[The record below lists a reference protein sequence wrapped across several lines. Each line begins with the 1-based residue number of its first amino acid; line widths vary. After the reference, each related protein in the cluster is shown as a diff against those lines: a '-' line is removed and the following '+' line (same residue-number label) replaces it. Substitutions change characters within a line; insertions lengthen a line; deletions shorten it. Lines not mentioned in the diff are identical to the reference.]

1 MITLPSEIA
10 TSGGMLL
17 LGIVQAL
24 ILLALA
30 PLFSGISRFIRARI
44 QSRRG
49 AGILQDY
56 RDIAKLM
63 KRQNILPDNAGIV
76 SKVMPYVLIS
86 TVMVIAMALPLFT
99 LASPFGAGGDL
110 ITAIYLF
117 ALFRFFFSIAG
128 LDSNSSFSSI
138 GASREVTLG
147 VLVEPILMLSLLV
160 IALIAG
166 STHFGVISTALSGS
180 VVGFGSPLPMAT
192 FVAVLAC
199 GFAVFIEMGKIPFDL
214 AEAEQELQEGP
225 LTEYSGPSLA
235 LIKIGI
241 GLKSVVV
248 ASLFVSLLLPF
259 GAAQELTISAV
270 VFGAIWFF
278 IKLLVVFVLACVFEN
293 TLSRTRFML
302 TGRLTIVGFGISVF
316 AFMFY
321 LIGL

>member
-1 MITLPSEIA
+1 MIHLPSEVA
-10 TSGGMLL
+10 TSGGMFF
-17 LGIVQAL
+17 LGIAQAL
-24 ILLALA
+24 ILLLLA

-63 KRQNILPDNAGIV
+63 TRQNILPDNAGMV

-86 TVMVIAMALPLFT
+86 SVLVVAMSLPLFV

-128 LDSNSSFSSI
+128 LDSNSTFSGL
-138 GASREVTLG
+138 GAGREVTLG
-147 VLVEPILMLSLLV
+147 VLAEPILMLSLLV

-166 STHFGVISTALSGS
+166 STNFGVMS
-180 VVGFGSPLPMAT
+180 
-192 FVAVLAC
+192 AVLGTQTWAYPVATVVALIAAA
-199 GFAVFIEMGKIPFDL
+199 FAVFIEMGKIPFDL

-225 LTEYSGPSLA
+225 LTEYSGPALA
-235 LIKIGI
+235 LIKIGLS
-241 GLKSVVV
+241 LKSMVV
-248 ASLFVSLLLPF
+248 AAIVAAVLLPF
-259 GAAQELTISAV
+259 GAAREYSLSAV
-270 VFGAIWFF
+270 VFGAVFF
-278 IKLLVVFVLACVFEN
+278 FLKLLIIYILACVFEN
-293 TLSRTRFML
+293 TLARTRFMMAGHL
-302 TGRLTIVGFGISVF
+302 TVVGFGISIL

-321 LIGL
+321 LIGM

>member
-1 MITLPSEIA
+1 MIHLPSEVA
-10 TSGGMLL
+10 TSGGMFF
-17 LGIVQAL
+17 LGIAQAL
-24 ILLALA
+24 ILLLLA

-63 KRQNILPDNAGIV
+63 TRQNILPDNAGMV

-86 TVMVIAMALPLFT
+86 SVLVVAMSLPLFV

-128 LDSNSSFSSI
+128 LDSNSTFSGL
-138 GASREVTLG
+138 GAGREVTLG
-147 VLVEPILMLSLLV
+147 VLAEPILMLSLLV

-166 STHFGVISTALSGS
+166 STNFGVMS
-180 VVGFGSPLPMAT
+180 
-192 FVAVLAC
+192 AVLGTQTWAYPVATVVALIAAA
-199 GFAVFIEMGKIPFDL
+199 FAVFIEMGKIPFDL

-225 LTEYSGPSLA
+225 LTEYSGPALA
-235 LIKIGI
+235 LIKIGLS
-241 GLKSVVV
+241 LKSMVV
-248 ASLFVSLLLPF
+248 AAIVAAVLLPF
-259 GAAQELTISAV
+259 GAAREYSLSAV
-270 VFGAIWFF
+270 VFGAVFF
-278 IKLLVVFVLACVFEN
+278 FLKLLIIYILACVFEN
-293 TLSRTRFML
+293 TLARTRFMMAGHL
-302 TGRLTIVGFGISVF
+302 TVVGFCISIL

-321 LIGL
+321 LIGM